1 MSPQDEQRHSRVSR
15 SLNDRLAEHGTPRTI
30 SGSPLI
36 GKANAV
42 RLDDAD
48 EHAALA
54 VAALILRKLAE
65 FGQTRISE
73 PTLERVTEKLM
84 APMTAKDVMAMEIEA
99 YECLD
104 WLVGRRPDDQPHPE
118 TIARRA
124 GDTIV
129 YDANSSTLERIQAA
143 IIDGFD
149 VRIDYFSRSRGEMN
163 TRRITPQRIDAET
176 YVYAYSHQRRDYR
189 VFRLSRITRCI
200 PINGQPEDATAAM
213 RTSGGHELPSQI
225 SLLDED

>member
-1 MSPQDEQRHSRVSR
+1 MSPQDERHSRVSR
-15 SLNDRLAEHGTPRTI
+15 SLNDRLAERGASRTI
-30 SGSPLI
+30 SGPPLI
-36 GKANAV
+36 GKANGV
-42 RLDDAD
+42 RLEDAD
-48 EHAALA
+48 EHAAVA
-54 VAALILRKLAE
+54 VAALILKKLAE

-73 PTLERVTEKLM
+73 PTMERVVEKLM

-104 WLVGRRPDDQPHPE
+104 WLIGRTGADEPHPE

-143 IIDGFD
+143 ILDSFD

-163 TRRITPQRIDAET
+163 TRRISPQRIDAET
-176 YVYAYSHQRRDYR
+176 YVYAYCHQRRDYR

-200 PINGQPEDATAAM
+200 PVDGRPEDAVSAM
-213 RTSGGHELPSQI
+213 RTSSGHDIPAQI